1 MNSANEVQESIKI
14 ALDAADAATDVT
26 SEYNKIKSEN
36 KKLEASVKQIHK
48 FTTIIFGVSIL
59 AAVIGLSLTAL
70 IYSRTMNELTAMTST
85 SREALVVFAENVEGV
100 KTALQDLEKGI
111 DEQAKILETNNGV
124 LCGYCNPK
132 GRLISIF
139 YIFQLD
145 NVFYLYTTLDTAEP
159 LLKKLNMYK
168 MMSKVEFEIQ
178 DDILFG
184 ISAKQES
191 RFLSDHI
198 LDNNKAKKSG
208 ESIIFKIGDNQV
220 IILAKSKD
228 LGRIINIESSNI
240 LGYKSFEFLDIQS
253 IIPFI
258 NKSQIESFTP
268 QMISLDILNGVSFS
282 KGCYPG
288 QEIVARTHYLG
299 EAKKILCKI
308 KFSSKKAILIFNSFI
323 FLFIRSIILLFVRL
337 I

>member
-1 MNSANEVQESIKI
+1 MINDFFKKFLNKEAIIDDYGLKTNFDFMEEI
-14 ALDAADAATDVT
+14 
-26 SEYNKIKSEN
+26 NKISTQKSLSLLEN
-36 KKLEASVKQIHK
+36 KVLIKC
-48 FTTIIFGVSIL
+48 FG
-59 AAVIGLSLTAL
+59 
-70 IYSRTMNELTAMTST
+70 ED
-85 SREALVVFAENVEGV
+85 AENFLNTQFTNDV
-100 KTALQDLEKGI
+100 KNMG
-111 DEQAKILETNNGV
+111 NNNV
-124 LCGYCNPK
+124 MLSGYCNPK
-132 GRLISIF
+132 GRIISIF

-308 KFSSKKAILIFNSFI
+308 KFSSKKAILIDDKITSIEDNKNAGELLNIVKINEDTYNSLAVLRKDMLI
-323 FLFIRSIILLFVRL
+323 KNLIINDASVE
-337 I
+337 IVEQVKKNA

>member
-1 MNSANEVQESIKI
+1 MINDFFKKFLNKEAIIDDYGLKTNFDFTEEI
-14 ALDAADAATDVT
+14 
-26 SEYNKIKSEN
+26 NKISTQKSLSLLEN
-36 KKLEASVKQIHK
+36 KVLIKC
-48 FTTIIFGVSIL
+48 FG
-59 AAVIGLSLTAL
+59 
-70 IYSRTMNELTAMTST
+70 ED
-85 SREALVVFAENVEGV
+85 AENFLNTQFTNDV
-100 KTALQDLEKGI
+100 KNMG
-111 DEQAKILETNNGV
+111 NNNV
-124 LCGYCNPK
+124 MLSGYCNPK
-132 GRLISIF
+132 GRIISIF

-184 ISAKQES
+184 ISGKQES
-191 RFLSDHI
+191 RFLSGHI

-258 NKSQIESFTP
+258 NKSQIESYTP

-308 KFSSKKAILIFNSFI
+308 RFSSKKTISIDDKLTSVEDNKNAGELLNIVKINKDTYNSLAVLRKDMLSKNLIINDTSVEI
-323 FLFIRSIILLFVRL
+323 MEQVKKNA
-337 I
+337 

>member
-1 MNSANEVQESIKI
+1 MINDFFKKFLNKEAIIDDYGLKTNFDFTEEI
-14 ALDAADAATDVT
+14 
-26 SEYNKIKSEN
+26 NKISTQKSLSLLEN
-36 KKLEASVKQIHK
+36 KVLIKC
-48 FTTIIFGVSIL
+48 FG
-59 AAVIGLSLTAL
+59 
-70 IYSRTMNELTAMTST
+70 ED
-85 SREALVVFAENVEGV
+85 AENFLNTQFTNDV
-100 KTALQDLEKGI
+100 KNMG
-111 DEQAKILETNNGV
+111 NNNV
-124 LCGYCNPK
+124 MLSGYCNPK
-132 GRLISIF
+132 GRIISIF

-308 KFSSKKAILIFNSFI
+308 KFSSKKAILMDDKITSIEDNKNAGELLNIVKINEDTYNSLAVLRKDMLI
-323 FLFIRSIILLFVRL
+323 KNLIINDASVE
-337 I
+337 IVEQVKKNA

>member
-1 MNSANEVQESIKI
+1 MINDFFKKFLNK
-14 ALDAADAATDVT
+14 DAIIDDYGLKTNFDFT
-26 SEYNKIKSEN
+26 EEINKISTQKSLSLLEN
-36 KKLEASVKQIHK
+36 KVLIKC
-48 FTTIIFGVSIL
+48 FG
-59 AAVIGLSLTAL
+59 
-70 IYSRTMNELTAMTST
+70 ED
-85 SREALVVFAENVEGV
+85 AENFLNTQFTNDV
-100 KTALQDLEKGI
+100 KNMG
-111 DEQAKILETNNGV
+111 NNNV
-124 LCGYCNPK
+124 MLSGYCNPK
-132 GRLISIF
+132 GRIISIF

-308 KFSSKKAILIFNSFI
+308 KFSSKKAILIDDKITSIEDNKNAGELLNMVKINEDTYNSLAVLRKDMLI
-323 FLFIRSIILLFVRL
+323 KNLIINDASVE
-337 I
+337 IVEQVKKNA

>member
-1 MNSANEVQESIKI
+1 MINDFFKKFLNKEAIIDDYGLKTNF
-14 ALDAADAATDVT
+14 DF
-26 SEYNKIKSEN
+26 SEEINKISTQKSLSLLEN
-36 KKLEASVKQIHK
+36 KVLIKC
-48 FTTIIFGVSIL
+48 FG
-59 AAVIGLSLTAL
+59 
-70 IYSRTMNELTAMTST
+70 ED
-85 SREALVVFAENVEGV
+85 AENFLNTQFTNDV
-100 KTALQDLEKGI
+100 KNMG
-111 DEQAKILETNNGV
+111 NNNV
-124 LCGYCNPK
+124 MLSGYCNPK
-132 GRLISIF
+132 GRIISIF

-308 KFSSKKAILIFNSFI
+308 KFSSKKAILIDDKITSIEDNKNAGELLNMVKINEDTYNSLAVLRKDMLI
-323 FLFIRSIILLFVRL
+323 KNLIINDASVEVVEQVKKNA
-337 I
+337 

>member
-1 MNSANEVQESIKI
+1 MINDFFKKFLNKEAVIDDYGLKTNFDFMEEI
-14 ALDAADAATDVT
+14 
-26 SEYNKIKSEN
+26 NKISTQKSLSLLEN
-36 KKLEASVKQIHK
+36 KVLIKC
-48 FTTIIFGVSIL
+48 FG
-59 AAVIGLSLTAL
+59 
-70 IYSRTMNELTAMTST
+70 ED
-85 SREALVVFAENVEGV
+85 AENFLNTQFTNDV
-100 KTALQDLEKGI
+100 KNMG
-111 DEQAKILETNNGV
+111 NNNV
-124 LCGYCNPK
+124 MLSGYCNPK
-132 GRLISIF
+132 GRIISIF

-308 KFSSKKAILIFNSFI
+308 KFSSKKAILIDDKITSIEDNKNAGELLNMVKINEDTYNSLAVLRKDMLI
-323 FLFIRSIILLFVRL
+323 KNLIINDASVE
-337 I
+337 IVEQVKKNA

>member
-1 MNSANEVQESIKI
+1 MINDFFKKFLNKEAIIDDYGLKTNFDFTEEI
-14 ALDAADAATDVT
+14 
-26 SEYNKIKSEN
+26 NKISTQKSLSLLEN
-36 KKLEASVKQIHK
+36 KVLIKC
-48 FTTIIFGVSIL
+48 FG
-59 AAVIGLSLTAL
+59 
-70 IYSRTMNELTAMTST
+70 ED
-85 SREALVVFAENVEGV
+85 AENFLNTQFTNDV
-100 KTALQDLEKGI
+100 KNMG
-111 DEQAKILETNNGV
+111 NNNV
-124 LCGYCNPK
+124 MLSGYCNPK
-132 GRLISIF
+132 GRIISIF

-208 ESIIFKIGDNQV
+208 KSIIFKIGDNQV

-308 KFSSKKAILIFNSFI
+308 KFSSKKAILIDDKITSIEDNKNAGELLNMVKINENTYNSLAVLRKDMLI
-323 FLFIRSIILLFVRL
+323 KNLIINDASVE
-337 I
+337 IVEQVKKNA

>member
-1 MNSANEVQESIKI
+1 MINDFFKKFLNKEAIIDDYGLKTNFDFTEEI
-14 ALDAADAATDVT
+14 
-26 SEYNKIKSEN
+26 NKISTQKSLSLLEN
-36 KKLEASVKQIHK
+36 KVLIKC
-48 FTTIIFGVSIL
+48 FG
-59 AAVIGLSLTAL
+59 
-70 IYSRTMNELTAMTST
+70 ED
-85 SREALVVFAENVEGV
+85 AENFLNTQFTNDV
-100 KTALQDLEKGI
+100 KNMG
-111 DEQAKILETNNGV
+111 NNNV
-124 LCGYCNPK
+124 MLSGYCNPK
-132 GRLISIF
+132 GRIISIF

-308 KFSSKKAILIFNSFI
+308 KFSSKKAILIDDKITSIEDNKNAGELLNMVKINENTYNSLAVLRKDMLI
-323 FLFIRSIILLFVRL
+323 KNLIINDASVEVVEQVKKNA
-337 I
+337 

>member
-1 MNSANEVQESIKI
+1 MINDFFKKFLNKEAIIDDYGLKTNFDFTEEI
-14 ALDAADAATDVT
+14 
-26 SEYNKIKSEN
+26 NKISTQKSLSLLEN
-36 KKLEASVKQIHK
+36 KVLIKC
-48 FTTIIFGVSIL
+48 FG
-59 AAVIGLSLTAL
+59 
-70 IYSRTMNELTAMTST
+70 ED
-85 SREALVVFAENVEGV
+85 AENFLNTQFTNDV
-100 KTALQDLEKGI
+100 KNMG
-111 DEQAKILETNNGV
+111 NNNV
-124 LCGYCNPK
+124 MLSGYCNPK
-132 GRLISIF
+132 GRIISIF

-308 KFSSKKAILIFNSFI
+308 KFSSKKAILIDDKITSIEDNKNAGELLNMVKINEDTYNSLAVLRKDMLI
-323 FLFIRSIILLFVRL
+323 KNLIINDASVE
-337 I
+337 IVEQVKKNA

>member
-1 MNSANEVQESIKI
+1 MINDFFKKFLNKEAIIDDYGLKTNFDFTEEI
-14 ALDAADAATDVT
+14 
-26 SEYNKIKSEN
+26 NKISTQKSLSLLEN
-36 KKLEASVKQIHK
+36 KVLIKC
-48 FTTIIFGVSIL
+48 FG
-59 AAVIGLSLTAL
+59 
-70 IYSRTMNELTAMTST
+70 ED
-85 SREALVVFAENVEGV
+85 AENFLNTQFTNDV
-100 KTALQDLEKGI
+100 KNMG
-111 DEQAKILETNNGV
+111 NNNV
-124 LCGYCNPK
+124 MLSGYCNPK
-132 GRLISIF
+132 GRIISIF

-228 LGRIINIESSNI
+228 LGRIINIERSNI

-308 KFSSKKAILIFNSFI
+308 KFSSKKAILIDDKITSIEDNKNAGELLNIVKINEDTYNSLAVLRKDMLI
-323 FLFIRSIILLFVRL
+323 KNLIINDASVE
-337 I
+337 IVEQVKKNA

>member
-1 MNSANEVQESIKI
+1 MINDFFKKFLNKEAIIDDYGLKTNFDFMEEI
-14 ALDAADAATDVT
+14 
-26 SEYNKIKSEN
+26 NKISTQKSLSLLEN
-36 KKLEASVKQIHK
+36 KVLIKC
-48 FTTIIFGVSIL
+48 FG
-59 AAVIGLSLTAL
+59 
-70 IYSRTMNELTAMTST
+70 ED
-85 SREALVVFAENVEGV
+85 AENFLNTQFTNDV
-100 KTALQDLEKGI
+100 KNMG
-111 DEQAKILETNNGV
+111 NNNV
-124 LCGYCNPK
+124 MLSGYCNPK
-132 GRLISIF
+132 GRIISIF

-308 KFSSKKAILIFNSFI
+308 KFSSKKAILIDDKITSIEDNKNAGELLNMVKINEDTYNSLAVLRKDMLI
-323 FLFIRSIILLFVRL
+323 KNLIINDASVE
-337 I
+337 IVEQVKKNA

>member
-1 MNSANEVQESIKI
+1 MINDFFKKFLNKEAIIDDYGLKTNFDFTEEI
-14 ALDAADAATDVT
+14 
-26 SEYNKIKSEN
+26 NKISTQKSLSLLEN
-36 KKLEASVKQIHK
+36 KVLIKC
-48 FTTIIFGVSIL
+48 FG
-59 AAVIGLSLTAL
+59 
-70 IYSRTMNELTAMTST
+70 ED
-85 SREALVVFAENVEGV
+85 AENFLNTQFTNDV
-100 KTALQDLEKGI
+100 KNMG
-111 DEQAKILETNNGV
+111 NNNV
-124 LCGYCNPK
+124 MLSGYCNPK
-132 GRLISIF
+132 GRIISIF

-228 LGRIINIESSNI
+228 LGRIINIERSNI

-308 KFSSKKAILIFNSFI
+308 KFSSKKAILMDDKITSIEDNKNAGELLNMVKINEDTYNSLAVLRKDMLI
-323 FLFIRSIILLFVRL
+323 KNLIINDASVE
-337 I
+337 IVEQVKKNA

>member
-1 MNSANEVQESIKI
+1 MINDFFKKFLNKEAIIDDYGLKTNF
-14 ALDAADAATDVT
+14 DFTD
-26 SEYNKIKSEN
+26 EINKISTQKSLSLLEN
-36 KKLEASVKQIHK
+36 KVLIKC
-48 FTTIIFGVSIL
+48 FG
-59 AAVIGLSLTAL
+59 
-70 IYSRTMNELTAMTST
+70 ED
-85 SREALVVFAENVEGV
+85 AENFLNTQFTNDV
-100 KTALQDLEKGI
+100 KNMG
-111 DEQAKILETNNGV
+111 NNNV
-124 LCGYCNPK
+124 MLSGYCNPK
-132 GRLISIF
+132 GRIISIF

-191 RFLSDHI
+191 KFLSDHI

-308 KFSSKKAILIFNSFI
+308 KFSSKKAILIDDKITSIEDNKNAGELLNIVKINEDTYNSLAVLRKDMLI
-323 FLFIRSIILLFVRL
+323 KNLIINDASVE
-337 I
+337 IVEQVKKNA

>member
-1 MNSANEVQESIKI
+1 MINDFFKKFLNK
-14 ALDAADAATDVT
+14 DAIIDDYGLKTNFDFT
-26 SEYNKIKSEN
+26 EEINKISTQKSLSLLEN
-36 KKLEASVKQIHK
+36 KVLIKC
-48 FTTIIFGVSIL
+48 FG
-59 AAVIGLSLTAL
+59 
-70 IYSRTMNELTAMTST
+70 ED
-85 SREALVVFAENVEGV
+85 AENFLNTQFTNDV
-100 KTALQDLEKGI
+100 KNMG
-111 DEQAKILETNNGV
+111 NNNV
-124 LCGYCNPK
+124 MLSGYCNPK
-132 GRLISIF
+132 GRIISIF

-308 KFSSKKAILIFNSFI
+308 KFSSKKAILIDDKITSIEDNKNAGELLSMVKINEDTYNSLAVLRKDMLI
-323 FLFIRSIILLFVRL
+323 KNLIINDASVE
-337 I
+337 IVEQVKKNA

>member
-1 MNSANEVQESIKI
+1 MINDFFKKFLNKEAIIDDYGLKTNFDFTEEI
-14 ALDAADAATDVT
+14 
-26 SEYNKIKSEN
+26 NKISTQKSLSLLEN
-36 KKLEASVKQIHK
+36 KVLIKC
-48 FTTIIFGVSIL
+48 FG
-59 AAVIGLSLTAL
+59 
-70 IYSRTMNELTAMTST
+70 ED
-85 SREALVVFAENVEGV
+85 AENFLNTQFTNDV
-100 KTALQDLEKGI
+100 KNMG
-111 DEQAKILETNNGV
+111 NNNV
-124 LCGYCNPK
+124 MLSGYCNPK
-132 GRLISIF
+132 GRIISIF

-308 KFSSKKAILIFNSFI
+308 KFSSKKAILIDDKITSIEDNRNAGELLNIVKINKDTYNSLAVLRKDMLI
-323 FLFIRSIILLFVRL
+323 KNLIINDASVEVVEQVKKNA
-337 I
+337 

>member
-1 MNSANEVQESIKI
+1 MINDFFKKFLNKEAIIDDYGLKTNFDFTEEI
-14 ALDAADAATDVT
+14 
-26 SEYNKIKSEN
+26 NKISTQKSLSLLEN
-36 KKLEASVKQIHK
+36 KVLIKC
-48 FTTIIFGVSIL
+48 FG
-59 AAVIGLSLTAL
+59 
-70 IYSRTMNELTAMTST
+70 ED
-85 SREALVVFAENVEGV
+85 AENFLNTQFTNDV
-100 KTALQDLEKGI
+100 KNMG
-111 DEQAKILETNNGV
+111 NNNV
-124 LCGYCNPK
+124 MLSGYCNPK
-132 GRLISIF
+132 GRIISIF

-308 KFSSKKAILIFNSFI
+308 KFSSKKAILIDDKITSIEDNKNAGELLNMVKINENTYNSLAVLRKDMLI
-323 FLFIRSIILLFVRL
+323 KNLIINDASVE
-337 I
+337 IVEQVKKNA

>member
-1 MNSANEVQESIKI
+1 MINDFFKKFLNKEAIIDDYGLKTNFDFMEEI
-14 ALDAADAATDVT
+14 
-26 SEYNKIKSEN
+26 NKISTQKSLSLLEN
-36 KKLEASVKQIHK
+36 KVLIKC
-48 FTTIIFGVSIL
+48 FG
-59 AAVIGLSLTAL
+59 
-70 IYSRTMNELTAMTST
+70 ED
-85 SREALVVFAENVEGV
+85 AENFLNTQFTNDV
-100 KTALQDLEKGI
+100 KNMG
-111 DEQAKILETNNGV
+111 NNNV
-124 LCGYCNPK
+124 MLSGYCNPK
-132 GRLISIF
+132 GRIISIF

-308 KFSSKKAILIFNSFI
+308 KFSSKKAILIDDKITSIEDNKNAGELLNMVKINENTYNSLAVLRKDMLI
-323 FLFIRSIILLFVRL
+323 KNLIINDASVE
-337 I
+337 IVEQVKKNA